1 MPLCCTSEPMTGRIA
16 SCREISSLQ
25 QSQAPIRQLTEM
37 LQGLAASTLRV
48 SLPLIL
54 VQEYTVIMHKKI
66 PMGDFLYVFLMDL
79 AGL

>member
-1 MPLCCTSEPMTGRIA
+1 MTGRIS

-25 QSQAPIRQLTEM
+25 QSQAPIRQLIEM
-37 LQGLAASTLRV
+37 LQGLAASTPRV

-66 PMGDFLYVFLMDL
+66 SMGDFLYVFLMDL